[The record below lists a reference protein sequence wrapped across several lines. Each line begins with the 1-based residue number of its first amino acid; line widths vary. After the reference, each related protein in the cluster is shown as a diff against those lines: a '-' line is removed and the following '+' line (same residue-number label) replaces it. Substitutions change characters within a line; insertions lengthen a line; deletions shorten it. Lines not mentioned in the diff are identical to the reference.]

1 MLKYTISIVATLFI
15 GCATHI
21 SKPVLPIDGHK
32 ALKNLTKNGFAMNK
46 AEASKLD
53 GKVVQLWGYLDYDN
67 TYTCARNRWYFSLKS
82 DKDSEAG
89 ESIHI
94 NTPASYDF
102 SEIYWTIRSMEKENK
117 KSPVL
122 VKGIL
127 HTFESPTNFSTLIN
141 IEIDIISPNNIK
153 FK

>member
-1 MLKYTISIVATLFI
+1 MYKILTLALLLFTGCVAQHNSP
-15 GCATHI
+15 AV
-21 SKPVLPIDGHK
+21 SIDGYK
-32 ALKNLTKNGFAMNK
+32 ALKNITKNGFAMNK

-82 DKDSEAG
+82 DKNSEAG

-94 NTPASYDF
+94 NTPASYNF
-102 SEIYWTIRSMEKENK
+102 AETYWSIRSMEKENEK
-117 KSPVL
+117 TPVL

-127 HTFESPTNFSTLIN
+127 HTFEAPTNFSNLIN
-141 IEIDIISPNNIK
+141 IEIDVTSPNDIK